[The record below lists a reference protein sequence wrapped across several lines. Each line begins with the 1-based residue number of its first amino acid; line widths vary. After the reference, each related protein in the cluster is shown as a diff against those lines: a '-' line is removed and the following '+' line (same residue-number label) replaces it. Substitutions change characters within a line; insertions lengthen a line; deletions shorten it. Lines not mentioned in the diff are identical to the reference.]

1 MPQNNKHS
9 YCKLCCEQKSLNPE
23 NYEKNYCNFISSR
36 LFYCFFSVRSQL
48 DKLRENPEN
57 QADNIQGTYFLKLYF
72 TFCSF
77 QGVYKSEANKLKEIH
92 AIILIIL
99 FNHNSVIVPTL
110 FSDGYF

>member
-1 MPQNNKHS
+1 MS
-9 YCKLCCEQKSLNPE
+9 FILTYLNILE
-23 NYEKNYCNFISSR
+23 II
-36 LFYCFFSVRSQL
+36 LLFFSVRSQL

-77 QGVYKSEANKLKEIH
+77 QGVYKSEANKLREIH